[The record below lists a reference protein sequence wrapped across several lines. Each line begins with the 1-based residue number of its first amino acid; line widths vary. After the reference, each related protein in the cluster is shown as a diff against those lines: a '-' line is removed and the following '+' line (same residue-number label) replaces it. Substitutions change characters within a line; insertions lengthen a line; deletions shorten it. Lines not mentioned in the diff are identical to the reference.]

1 MNDQAAF
8 SWECY
13 VFSGLRDFSSWHSQL
28 ESAFQELRH
37 KYRYDVR
44 GQTIRV
50 WSVQNPP
57 IRTSNP
63 RVTYQDGLQFRRVA
77 LAHKADFLC
86 VGVNAMRVF
95 FEDGAQTPTSY
106 STHELFSGGGL
117 PPVLR
122 HEAVISE
129 IPRLIDSLNRVLKD
143 LSLEKYAAPTIIN
156 VADALCYRFRD
167 KNKDLADLTGG
178 QGFSKNLLQLVRTSK
193 AFESATVQIG
203 VATGLCSRP
212 DIAMVIARNVVSVL
226 RSWGASASHLELSS
240 GDALETFA
248 TNGGSNIVL
257 LPLDGRQGD
266 RPHQNAIDWMAY
278 LNECQV
284 PFQICSIS
292 SNPSYSQHGL
302 GTAILA
308 KCGGVL
314 FNIESSGLRCESG
327 HWFIGLDLGRAGQS
341 ADRVV
346 TLSLTDSSGDL
357 KGYWR
362 CLKNKTESLSNDALM
377 NGLRWIRDLAGSVDS
392 RRDFVLLRDGIC
404 PRDEPYATYRKA
416 MESTQFSLV
425 EVVKRG
431 NPLMH
436 QGMGQ
441 PSAGTLLMPA
451 DADWSFL
458 YPASSPQR
466 GVIGQSL
473 KFRAVINGIDLS
485 PKDLATQLVKL
496 CHAPTLSFQ
505 PSNIPAPIQW
515 SNGLCKLSHTDLQ
528 YAGWSHLP
536 NKTVDLRAQN

>member
-1 MNDQAAF
+1 MTDHASL

-13 VFSGLRDFSSWHSQL
+13 VISGLRESSTWHSLL
-28 ESAFQELRH
+28 ESAFQGLRH
-37 KYRYDVR
+37 EYRYDVR
-44 GQTIRV
+44 GQTLRV
-50 WSVQNPP
+50 WSVQNLP

-77 LAHKADFLC
+77 LARKADFLC

-95 FEDGAQTPTSY
+95 FEDGAQTPSSY
-106 STHELFSGGGL
+106 SAHELFSGGGL

-122 HEAVISE
+122 HETVISE
-129 IPRLIDSLNRVLKD
+129 IPRLIDSLNHVLKGV
-143 LSLEKYAAPTIIN
+143 SLEKYVAATVVN
-156 VADALCYRFRD
+156 VADALCYRSRD
-167 KNKDLADLTGG
+167 ASTDLKDLTGG
-178 QGFSKNLLQLVRTSK
+178 QGFSKNLLQLVRASK
-193 AFESATVQIG
+193 ALESATIQIG

-212 DIAMVIARNVVSVL
+212 DIAMVIARNVVSVV
-226 RSWGASASHLELSS
+226 RSWGAHGTYLELNT
-240 GDALETFA
+240 GDALERFA
-248 TNGGSNIVL
+248 SSGGSNIVL

-266 RPHQNAIDWMAY
+266 RPHQNAIDWMTY
-278 LNECQV
+278 LNDCKV

-302 GTAILA
+302 GAAILA
-308 KCGGVL
+308 KSGGVL
-314 FNIESSGLRCESG
+314 FDIGSNGVRCESN
-327 HWFIGLDLGRAGQS
+327 HWFVGLDLGRAGQS

-346 TLSLTDSSGDL
+346 TLSLTDSSGVL
-357 KGYWR
+357 TGYWR
-362 CLKNKTESLSNDALM
+362 CLKNKTESFSNDALM
-377 NGLRWIRDLAGSVDS
+377 NGLRWIKDLAASIDS
-392 RRDFVLLRDGIC
+392 GRDFVLLRDGIC
-404 PRDEPYATYRKA
+404 PRDEPYENYRKA
-416 MESTQFSLV
+416 MGSTQFTLV
-425 EVVKRG
+425 EVAKRG

-473 KFRAVINGIDLS
+473 KFRAVINCTNLS
-485 PKDLATQLVKL
+485 PEDLATQLVKL
-496 CHAPTLSFQ
+496 CHASTLSFQ

-515 SNGLCKLSHTDLQ
+515 SNGLCKLSYTDLQ

-536 NKTVDLRAQN
+536 NKTVDLRA

>member
-1 MNDQAAF
+1 MMNDQAAF

-13 VFSGLRDFSSWHSQL
+13 VFSGLRDFSSWHSRL
-28 ESAFQELRH
+28 EGAFQELRH

-50 WSVQNPP
+50 WSVKNPP

-106 STHELFSGGGL
+106 SAHELFPGGGL

-129 IPRLIDSLNRVLKD
+129 IPRLTESLNLVLKD
-143 LSLEKYAAPTIIN
+143 LSLEKYVVPTVVN
-156 VADALCYRFRD
+156 VADALCYRFRGE
-167 KNKDLADLTGG
+167 NKDLTDLTGG
-178 QGFSKNLLQLVRTSK
+178 QGFSKNLLQLVRTSR

-226 RSWGASASHLELSS
+226 RSWGASGSYLELSS
-240 GDALETFA
+240 GGALETFA

-266 RPHQNAIDWMAY
+266 RPHQNATDWMTY

-308 KCGGVL
+308 KTGGIL
-314 FNIESSGLRCESG
+314 FKIASSDERCDPD
-327 HWFIGLDLGRAGQS
+327 HWFIGLDIGRAGQS
-341 ADRVV
+341 VDRVV
-346 TLSLTDSSGDL
+346 TLSLTDSSGVL

-362 CLKNKTESLSNDALM
+362 CLKNKTESLSNEALM
-377 NGLRWIRDLAGSVDS
+377 NGLRWIRDLAVSIDGD
-392 RRDFVLLRDGIC
+392 RDFVLLRDGIC
-404 PRDEPYATYRKA
+404 PRDEPYENYRKA
-416 MESTQFSLV
+416 MGSTQFTLV

-431 NPLMH
+431 NPLIH

-458 YPASSPQR
+458 YPASSSQR

-473 KFRAVINGIDLS
+473 KFRAVINCIDLT

-496 CHAPTLSFQ
+496 CHASTLSFQ
-505 PSNIPAPIQW
+505 PSTIPAPIQW
-515 SNGLCKLSHTDLQ
+515 SNGLCKLSYTDLQ

-536 NKTVDLRAQN
+536 NKTLDLRA